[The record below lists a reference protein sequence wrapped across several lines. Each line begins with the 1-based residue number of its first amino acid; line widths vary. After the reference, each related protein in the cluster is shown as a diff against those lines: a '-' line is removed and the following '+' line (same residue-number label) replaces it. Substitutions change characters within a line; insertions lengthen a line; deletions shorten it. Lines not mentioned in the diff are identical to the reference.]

1 MPRRILLIG
10 LLATALAACSSTSSP
25 PAASSAAASAASSAG
40 ASVDPGAIEL
50 SVMDF
55 MLDQPAL
62 EVTGPTVTLVVT
74 NDGPTPHNV
83 AVRTQAG
90 EVLMTTV
97 DLSRGESETITAEL
111 PPGDYVTF
119 CSLPGHE
126 SLGIVGTLTVIA
138 P

>member
-1 MPRRILLIG
+1 MPRRILFIG
-10 LLATALAACSSTSSP
+10 LLATALAACSAASTS
-25 PAASSAAASAASSAG
+25 PAPSSTV
-40 ASVDPGAIEL
+40 SVDPDAISL

-55 MLDQPAL
+55 MLDQPDL
-62 EVTGPTVTLVVT
+62 EVAGPTVTLEVT

-83 AVRTQAG
+83 AVRTQDG
-90 EVLMTTV
+90 DVVMTTA
-97 DLSRGESETITAEL
+97 DLSRGESETISADL

-126 SLGIVGTLTVIA
+126 SLGIRGTLTVTA